1 MKPPGDWLAHNDLE
15 GNSVL
20 KVPKRKEI
28 GRVISP
34 LLLILSENSFFFFG
48 PKSSKLLKKYR
59 ENKAVVM
66 ENREKSLLL
75 TLYNQ
80 YKSHDYIMSFIL
92 PANEVAF

>member
-1 MKPPGDWLAHNDLE
+1 
-15 GNSVL
+15 
-20 KVPKRKEI
+20 
-28 GRVISP
+28 
-34 LLLILSENSFFFFG
+34 
-48 PKSSKLLKKYR
+48 
-59 ENKAVVM
+59 M